1 MDSPLSADLSPMK
14 KDNATT
20 FGIKLK
26 QLERVE
32 DQSPGRGVISADEEE
47 KKDVV
52 HDNDDSLIKNIK
64 EAKATNENL
73 DMGEPLPLLPKTH
86 HVFTIPPR
94 CPLDT
99 IRFI

>member
-1 MDSPLSADLSPMK
+1 MK
-14 KDNATT
+14 KDNAS
-20 FGIKLK
+20 FGITLK

-32 DQSPGRGVISADEEE
+32 DQSPGRGVLSDEEE

-52 HDNDDSLIKNIK
+52 PLNDDSLIKNIK
-64 EAKATNENL
+64 DVKQNNENL
-73 DMGEPLPLLPKTH
+73 DMCEPLPLLPKTH